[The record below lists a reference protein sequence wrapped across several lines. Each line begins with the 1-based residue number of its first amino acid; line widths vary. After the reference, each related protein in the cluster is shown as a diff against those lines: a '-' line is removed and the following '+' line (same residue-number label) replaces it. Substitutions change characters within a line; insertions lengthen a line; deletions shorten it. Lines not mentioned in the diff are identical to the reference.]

1 MKKINIYLI
10 ALVAVL
16 ATGCTDEEKFPLD
29 VENLETG
36 AILRTIDL
44 ESAVFDFFDLSG
56 SEFSVVLEADDG
68 ENGDRIESIDVY
80 VSFDDN
86 SPENGSGDVSEI
98 LYETIPAS
106 ALTTGPDGLP
116 RTRINVT
123 TPEALNA
130 LGLSESDLAPGDVF
144 DFRLAINLTDGQ
156 TFTSTNASSDLS
168 GLFYSSPFRYRV
180 GVGCPISNEKF
191 VGNYEVTL
199 VEGAGAFGTF
209 SNATFTAEL
218 KATTSTRRNFDF
230 TWLPQIGGFNQTF
243 TIEFVCFTAQAV
255 RRNTGLGC
263 GGGSI
268 IWAPDSKTTPFDI
281 DDDSSFTIELTD
293 FVEDGGCG
301 VSSYPVTLSF
311 TKV

>member
-1 MKKINIYLI
+1 MKKFNIYLLAFI
-10 ALVAVL
+10 AVL

-29 VENLETG
+29 VENLQTG

-68 ENGDRIESIDVY
+68 EKGDRIESIDVF

-86 SPENGSGDVSEI
+86 SAENGNNDAAEI
-98 LYETIPAS
+98 LLETIPAS

-116 RTRINVT
+116 RTRLNYT
-123 TPEALNA
+123 TAEILNA
-130 LGLSESDLAPGDVF
+130 LSLSDSDLSPGDVF
-144 DFRLAINLTDGQ
+144 DIRLAINLTDGQ

-180 GVGCPISNEKF
+180 GVGCPITGDKF
-191 VGNYEVTL
+191 VGNYMVTL
-199 VEGAGAFGTF
+199 EEGTGGFGAF
-209 SNATFTAEL
+209 SNASFTAEL
-218 KATTSTRRNFDF
+218 KATTTTRRTFNF
-230 TWLPQIGGFNQTF
+230 TWLPGIGGFNQTF

-268 IWAPDSKTTPFDI
+268 IWAPDSKSTPFDI

-301 VSSYPVTLSF
+301 VSSYPVKLSF
-311 TKV
+311 TKI